1 MQRVT
6 ILCVGKL
13 KEKYWTDAI
22 AEYSKRLSRFCSLR
36 IEELKEEKLAE
47 NASAA
52 DEEFVSVFV
61 CCCDQFCCF
70 VQVFCLCCAQVIE
83 DSLTC

>member
-1 MQRVT
+1 ME
-6 ILCVGKL
+6 IIIICIGKL
-13 KEKYWTDAI
+13 KERYWTEAI

-52 DEEFVSVFV
+52 DEEFVKEAEGKRI
-61 CCCDQFCCF
+61 
-70 VQVFCLCCAQVIE
+70 L
-83 DSLTC
+83 